1 MVWNQSIGWVSS
13 IVPAASGPRQ
23 EKRGNRCRKPVRRY
37 DSGVDVDESRER
49 ARLDWQAGAIFRP
62 VRTGNA
68 FEETVERLLQA
79 IKLGV
84 FGLGDRLPA
93 ERDLAVRLGVSRETL
108 REALRTL
115 QQAGCVEPRRGRY
128 GGTFVTYRMPA
139 PDVADLRRAARDL
152 GGSLEDALTYR
163 QVLEAGAAEA
173 AARHPLTPDQR
184 AHLESRLADLE
195 EAPPEQYR
203 QLDSRFHLA
212 IGELT
217 GSPSLAAAIAEARMR
232 LNDLL
237 NAIPMLDRNIEHA
250 AEQHRAMV
258 RAILDGDGDAARRAT
273 EEHLAATAALLRGF
287 LA

>member
-1 MVWNQSIGWVSS
+1 M
-13 IVPAASGPRQ
+13 
-23 EKRGNRCRKPVRRY
+23 
-37 DSGVDVDESRER
+37 DLDEARAR

-84 FGLGDRLPA
+84 FDFGDRLPA
-93 ERDLAVRLGVSRETL
+93 ERELAARLGVSRETL

-115 QQAGCVEPRRGRY
+115 QQAECVESRRGRY

-139 PDVADLRRAARDL
+139 PDVAELRRAARDL
-152 GGSLEDALTYR
+152 GSELEDALTYR
-163 QVLEAGAAEA
+163 QVLETGAAEA
-173 AARHPLTPDQR
+173 AARR
-184 AHLESRLADLE
+184 ALSTEQQAYLESRLTDLE
-195 EAPPEQYR
+195 DAPAEQYR

-212 IGELT
+212 IAELT
-217 GSPSLAAAIAEARMR
+217 GSPTLAAGIAEARMR

-237 NAIPMLDRNIEHA
+237 NAIPMLERNIEHA
-250 AEQHRAMV
+250 AEQHRAMA
-258 RAILDGDGDAARRAT
+258 RAILAGDGEAARRAT
-273 EEHLAATAALLRGF
+273 DEHLAATAALLRGF

>member
-1 MVWNQSIGWVSS
+1 M
-13 IVPAASGPRQ
+13 
-23 EKRGNRCRKPVRRY
+23 
-37 DSGVDVDESRER
+37 DVDVTREQ
-49 ARLDWQAGAIFRP
+49 ARLDWEAGAIFRP
-62 VRTGNA
+62 IRTGNA

-84 FGLGDRLPA
+84 FGPGDRLPA
-93 ERDLAVRLGVSRETL
+93 ERDLAARLGVSRETL

-115 QQAGCVEPRRGRY
+115 QQADCVESRRGRY
-128 GGTFVTYRMPA
+128 GGTFVTYRMPE

-152 GGSLEDALTYR
+152 GGALEDALTYR
-163 QVLEAGAAEA
+163 QVLEVGAAEA
-173 AARHPLTPDQR
+173 AARRPLSPEQR
-184 AHLESRLADLE
+184 AHLEGRLTELDA
-195 EAPPEQYR
+195 APAGQYR

-217 GSPSLAAAIAEARMR
+217 GSPALAAAITEARMR

-273 EEHLAATAALLRGF
+273 EEHLAATASLLRGF